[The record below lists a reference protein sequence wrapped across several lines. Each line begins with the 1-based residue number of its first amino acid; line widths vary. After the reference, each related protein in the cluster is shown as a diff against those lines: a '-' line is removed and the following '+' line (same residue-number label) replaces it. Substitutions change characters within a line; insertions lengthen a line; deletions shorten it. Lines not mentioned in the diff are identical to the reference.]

1 MSNRC
6 IICHIKIANTVDG
19 RFCHTHRRFAELWS
33 AVAAGAC
40 SDWDR
45 NLGGL
50 VSHKEMQLEPACE
63 ASHSWLIDVG
73 DINRLA
79 HYWLD
84 GWNDESGAAA

>member
-6 IICHIKIANTVDG
+6 IICHIKIANTVGG
-19 RFCHTHRRFAELWS
+19 RLCHTHRRFAELWS

-50 VSHKEMQLEPACE
+50 VSHKEMQLEPACS
-63 ASHSWLIDVG
+63 ASHSWRLDVD
-73 DINRLA
+73 DINRMA
-79 HYWLD
+79 RYWLD
-84 GWNDESGAAA
+84 GWDEAAA